1 MRYLQVHTVDPHL
14 FICYHAQVDKANVR
28 QFMAL
33 WDRVDVL
40 SQGLQLT
47 DSASEFWF
55 IRNLTIM
62 LANSLCCIANPK
74 DEGDCLTPAAASS
87 STVLYYI
94 AEALSL

>member
-1 MRYLQVHTVDPHL
+1 MFSTEL
-14 FICYHAQVDKANVR
+14 FG
-28 QFMAL
+28 
-33 WDRVDVL
+33 
-40 SQGLQLT
+40 SQGGYYFAKDYLRRGVAVIDLQLLLAL
-47 DSASEFWF
+47 ASEFWF

-74 DEGDCLTPAAASS
+74 DEGDCLTPVAASS